1 MSAFRW
7 QSLLRIYRWVGI
19 AIGIWLLVME
29 CFDALVTPKPDWLWF
44 GAAALLIWLCRPRK
58 EAPRDINRSG
68 TST

>member
-1 MSAFRW
+1 
-7 QSLLRIYRWVGI
+7 VGT

-58 EAPRDINRSG
+58 EAPLDISRSG
-68 TST
+68 TSP

>member
-7 QSLLRIYRWVGI
+7 QRLLRLYRWVGI

-44 GAAALLIWLCRPRK
+44 GAAHLRAASSLRVDVVGWTRVS
-58 EAPRDINRSG
+58 E
-68 TST
+68 